1 MTSMADSSTP
11 ADSAASPMATAGQI
25 GSNVGRLEDNLPEL
39 ITAFWLTEQTGE
51 LIPILGVFADQ
62 ILFPDSNAIVAGQ
75 VREKIRGLGG
85 IPVGNTPAEFDAY
98 QRAELEKWS
107 RIVKESGAKVD

>member
-1 MTSMADSSTP
+1 MWAPKGTP
-11 ADSAASPMATAGQI
+11 PQVVKKLTPRSCGSRAARSA
-25 GSNVGRLEDNLPEL
+25 E
-39 ITAFWLTEQTGE
+39 
-51 LIPILGVFADQ
+51 
-62 ILFPDSNAIVAGQ
+62 
-75 VREKIRGLGG
+75 IRGLGG